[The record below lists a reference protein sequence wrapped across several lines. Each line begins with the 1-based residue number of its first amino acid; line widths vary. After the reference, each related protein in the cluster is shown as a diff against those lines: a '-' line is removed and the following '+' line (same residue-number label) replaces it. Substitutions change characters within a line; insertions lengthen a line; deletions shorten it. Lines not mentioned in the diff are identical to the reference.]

1 MKGRLKSQKQR
12 AFPFGATVLAKPV
25 ESSIAH
31 PLESLCHVSYL
42 GPVNALGG
50 GMWGILTGPSKVGLV
65 AEEALKLRKFQ
76 VARVLSPLSWDMD
89 HLV

>member
-1 MKGRLKSQKQR
+1 MKSQKQR
-12 AFPFGATVLAKPV
+12 TFPFGATVLAKPV

-89 HLV
+89 HLI